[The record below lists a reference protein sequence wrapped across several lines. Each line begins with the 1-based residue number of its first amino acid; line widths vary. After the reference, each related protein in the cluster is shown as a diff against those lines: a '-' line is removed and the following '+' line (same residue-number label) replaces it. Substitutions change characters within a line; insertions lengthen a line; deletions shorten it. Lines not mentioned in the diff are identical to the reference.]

1 MRLWITRLFRMKV
14 VLAVAVRYVLCILT
28 SSVALAFTENSG
40 PAHCLSGA
48 GNRAPAHTV
57 QAASGHFR
65 ADGTWHEYHSDGTQ
79 HRHDGKAVTDNC
91 GCVFGVS
98 ALAITPVP
106 TLPAPEPGTLGQFAL
121 PQGPRTVGA
130 GARLYAH
137 GGEEQFSAGE
147 PGDPKKPFRV
157 VEITMQESDGAM
169 SYQPNALEVKRGE
182 QIKFVITNAGRLA
195 HEFILANTADN
206 LKHAALMKK
215 YPDMAHDD
223 PNGKTVRP
231 GAKAEMLWRF
241 TKTGTF
247 EFSCLIPGHREAGM
261 VGTVTVK

>member
-1 MRLWITRLFRMKV
+1 MKV
-14 VLAVAVRYVLCILT
+14 VPAVAVLYVLCVLT
-28 SSVALAFTENSG
+28 SSVALAFTQNNG
-40 PAHCLSGA
+40 LAHCLSEA
-48 GNRAPAHTV
+48 VNPAPAHTAE
-57 QAASGHFR
+57 AASDHFH
-65 ADGTWHEYHSDGTQ
+65 ADGTWHERHSDGTQ
-79 HRHDGKAVTDNC
+79 HKHEGKVVADNC
-91 GCVFGVS
+91 CRVFCIS
-98 ALAITPVP
+98 ALSIIPVA
-106 TLPAPEPGTLGQFAL
+106 APELGAPRHFA
-121 PQGPRTVGA
+121 PAQGPRTLGV

-137 GGEEQFSAGE
+137 EGEEHFSAGE

-157 VEITMQESDGAM
+157 VEITMQESYGGM

-182 QIKFVITNAGRLA
+182 QINFFITNAGLLA

-215 YPDMAHDD
+215 YPDMEHDD
-223 PNGKTVRP
+223 PNGKTVQP

>member
-14 VLAVAVRYVLCILT
+14 IFAVAMLYVLCALM
-28 SSVALAFTENSG
+28 SSVALAFRENNGLACPSEADNLD
-40 PAHCLSGA
+40 PA
-48 GNRAPAHTV
+48 RK
-57 QAASGHFR
+57 AASGHFHTE
-65 ADGTWHEYHSDGTQ
+65 TWHEDHNNGTQ
-79 HRHDGKAVTDNC
+79 HTHDAKAVADNC
-91 GCVFGVS
+91 CRVLCIS
-98 ALAITPVP
+98 ALAITPIV
-106 TLPAPEPGTLGQFAL
+106 TLPAPELGAPRHFAPAQRPG
-121 PQGPRTVGA
+121 TVGA

-137 GGEEQFSAGE
+137 EGEEHLSAGE

-157 VEITMQESDGAM
+157 VEITMQESYGTM

-182 QIKFVITNAGRLA
+182 QIKFVITNAGLLA

-215 YPDMAHDD
+215 YPDMEHDD
-223 PNGKTVRP
+223 PNGKTVQP

-241 TKTGTF
+241 TKAGTF

-261 VGTVTVK
+261 IGTVAVK

>member
-14 VLAVAVRYVLCILT
+14 VLAVAVLYMLFAMT
-28 SSVALAFTENSG
+28 SCVALAFTENNG
-40 PAHCLSGA
+40 LTHGLSEA
-48 GNRAPAHTV
+48 GNPAPAHTA
-57 QAASGHFR
+57 QAASGHFH
-65 ADGTWHEYHSDGTQ
+65 ADGTWHEHHSNGTQ
-79 HRHDGKAVTDNC
+79 HKHNGKAVGDNC
-91 GCVFGVS
+91 CCVFCIS
-98 ALAITPVP
+98 ALAITPVMI
-106 TLPAPEPGTLGQFAL
+106 LPAPELGAPRHFAL
-121 PQGPRTVGA
+121 AQGLRTVGA
-130 GARLYAH
+130 GALLYAH
-137 GGEEQFSAGE
+137 EGEEPFSAGE

-157 VEITMQESDGAM
+157 VEITMQESYGAM

-182 QIKFVITNAGRLA
+182 QIQFAITNAGLLA

-215 YPDMAHDD
+215 YPDMEHDD
-223 PNGKTVRP
+223 PNGKTVQP

-261 VGTVTVK
+261 IGTVTVK

>member
-28 SSVALAFTENSG
+28 PSVALAFTENSG
-40 PAHCLSGA
+40 RAHCLSGA
-48 GNRAPAHTV
+48 GNPAPAHTA
-57 QAASGHFR
+57 QAASGLFR
-65 ADGTWHEYHSDGTQ
+65 ADSNWHEHYSDGTQ

-182 QIKFVITNAGRLA
+182 HIKFVITNAGRLA

-215 YPDMAHDD
+215 YPGMEHDD
-223 PNGKTVRP
+223 PNGKTVQP
-231 GAKAEMLWRF
+231 DAKAEILWHF